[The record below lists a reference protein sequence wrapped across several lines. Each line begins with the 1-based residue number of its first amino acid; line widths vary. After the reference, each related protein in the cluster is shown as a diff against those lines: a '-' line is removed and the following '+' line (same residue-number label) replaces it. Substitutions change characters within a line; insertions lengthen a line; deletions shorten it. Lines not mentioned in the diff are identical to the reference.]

1 MSKIGKVL
9 AVVGAALGVILGFFL
24 GGMVYRGPGKGR
36 SGSVGDVHGGAA
48 DHAGDA
54 AQRLEGELGGIAAIG
69 DNIEE
74 SGEASLIHA
83 DSIADTNS
91 DALTGIRRI
100 KDILAKAKRRDDSGG
115 DT

>member
-9 AVVGAALGVILGFFL
+9 AVVGAALGVVLGFFL
-24 GGMVYRGPGKGR
+24 GGMVHRRPGKGR
-36 SGSVGDVHGGAA
+36 AGSVGDVHGGAA

-54 AQRLEGELGGIAAIG
+54 AQRLEGELGGITDIG
-69 DNIEE
+69 DGLADAIDA
-74 SGEASLIHA
+74 GTIHA
-83 DSIADTNS
+83 DAIADTNR